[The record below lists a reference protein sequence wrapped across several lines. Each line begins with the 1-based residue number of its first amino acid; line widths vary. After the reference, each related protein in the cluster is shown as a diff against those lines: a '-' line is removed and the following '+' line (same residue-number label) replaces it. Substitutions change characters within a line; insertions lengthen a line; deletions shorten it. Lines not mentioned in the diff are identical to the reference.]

1 MDEIANVVSPWEA
14 LPIGIEDYI
23 YRQAHV
29 QILLKLPANK
39 QRRYPNETHFVP
51 DLDGLSVYWKNQI
64 ELKNVFITIGLSY
77 KYNTNEYKDH
87 TLFKVFEF
95 PVAFIKTIE
104 GISKVLH
111 APAFNGNPAPIGSPN
126 IFSHSLV
133 VYENDPEIRMKL
145 SDYCR
150 DNNDSSFCDFNVHSI
165 DEEVKELRDR
175 LNDTP
180 FHKVA

>member
-1 MDEIANVVSPWEA
+1 MDEVFSVDQLLKP
-14 LPIGIEDYI
+14 LTIENEDSI
-23 YRQAHV
+23 YRQASVFHLAKTP
-29 QILLKLPANK
+29 QQKK
-39 QRRYPNETHFVP
+39 RRYPNESHFVP
-51 DLDGLSVYWKNQI
+51 DKDGLSVYWTKYI
-64 ELKNVFITIGLSY
+64 KLKDVFIIIGLSY
-77 KYNTNEYKDH
+77 VKDTEVYKDH
-87 TLFKVFEF
+87 THFKIFKF
-95 PVAFIKTIE
+95 PVSFVKAIE
-104 GISKVLH
+104 GILGVLH
-111 APAFNGNPAPIGSPN
+111 SPVYNGNPAPVGSPN